1 MRDYTNIAC
10 CLAMYYDLE
19 DGYIMYDPVLNCMS
33 YKTTTM
39 PSEDR
44 QVMAYCPHCG
54 SKLPDYNDEFFS
66 EAEKIVGKDG
76 DLDELPEE
84 FRTDEWWRKRGIK
97 GVGKH
102 WETYNPIRINNY
114 E

>member
-1 MRDYTNIAC
+1 MQCYEHIAC
-10 CLAMYYDLE
+10 CLAMYNDLK
-19 DGYIMYDPVLNCMS
+19 DGYFMYDPIMNRIT
-33 YKTTTM
+33 YTTINM
-39 PSEDR
+39 PADNR

-84 FRTDEWWRKRGIK
+84 FRTDEWWKKRGIK
-97 GVGKH
+97 GIGKS
-102 WETYNPIRINNY
+102 WEAYKPIRMNSY